1 MKKLFLLAIVSSV
14 YISTFA
20 FEGTIEQI
28 YVNPETQVQMTFL
41 WYLDGDDVRL
51 DILNGEESMTLIPDF
66 EAMSLNMFGEK
77 PDNDGNHWYTNTP
90 LSEIDVN
97 VPSLRLLEIAAGS
110 FQNKPAQE
118 VKVMTGSGMV
128 VVQYVDYIQVNMK
141 NMLAVFA
148 ESVEFK
154 AVSIASGRGFPVS
167 SILMTSEDA
176 IYTLTTK
183 AIQEKVIEAG
193 TFKVPSNYKLFSG
206 LK

>member
-1 MKKLFLLAIVSSV
+1 MKKLFLLAAVSSL

-41 WYLDGDDVRL
+41 WYLNGDDVRL

-66 EAMSLNMFGEK
+66 EVKSLNMFGVK
-77 PDNDGNHWYTNTP
+77 PDNDGNYWYSNTP
-90 LSEIDVN
+90 LGELVVN
-97 VPSLRLLEIAAGS
+97 VPSVRLLESTAGS
-110 FQNKPAQE
+110 YQSKPAQE
-118 VKVMTGSGMV
+118 VKVMTDSGLM
-128 VVQYVDYIQVNMK
+128 VVQYVDYIQVNME

-154 AVSIASGRGFPVS
+154 AVSLASSRGFPVS

-206 LK
+206 IK

>member
-1 MKKLFLLAIVSSV
+1 MKKLFLLAILSLVFIFT
-14 YISTFA
+14 YA

-41 WYLDGDDVRL
+41 WYLNDDDVRL

-66 EAMSLNMFGEK
+66 EAKSLNMFGEK

-90 LSEIDVN
+90 LSELVVN
-97 VPSLRLLEIAAGS
+97 APSLRLLESAAGS
-110 FQNKPAQE
+110 FQSKPAKE
-118 VKVMTGSGMV
+118 VKVMTDSGLM
-128 VVQYVDYIQVNMK
+128 VVQYVDYIQVNME

-183 AIQEKVIEAG
+183 AIQEKVIEAA
-193 TFKVPSNYKLFSG
+193 TFRVPSNYKLFSG
-206 LK
+206 IK